1 MWSCTSHIT
10 SAMEL
15 YQPLKLHY
23 TPGSLDL
30 LKHVQEALWVGMY
43 IALKELVACTKT
55 KCQLKAS

>member
-1 MWSCTSHIT
+1 
-10 SAMEL
+10 MEL